1 MKRIAVMVSGSGS
14 NLQSLIDA
22 CKGGEIDGQIVA
34 VVSSKAGVYAL
45 ERAEDAGIKGYVFE
59 KKNYPSPEIMYGEIT
74 ALFKSL
80 QVDLIVLAGYLGILT
95 ANIINEYKNKII
107 NIHPSLIPSFCGNGY
122 YGIKVHQ
129 AVIDYGCKV
138 SGATVH
144 FVDEGTDTG
153 SIILQ
158 KAVRVFQN
166 DTPEKLQKRVLKSE
180 HKLLVSAVKLF
191 CEGKIMLRGGKALI
205 SK

>member
-22 CKGGEIDGQIVA
+22 CVSGEIAGRIVA
-34 VVSSKAGVYAL
+34 VVSSKPGVYAL
-45 ERAEDAGIKGYVFE
+45 ERAKNAGIPTYVFG
-59 KKNYPSPEIMYGEIT
+59 KKNYPSPETMYGEIT

-80 QVDLIVLAGYLGILT
+80 QIDLIVLAGYLGILT

-107 NIHPSLIPSFCGNGY
+107 NIHPSLIPSFCGDGY
-122 YGIKVHQ
+122 YGIKVHR
-129 AVIDYGCKV
+129 AAIDYGCKV

-153 SIILQ
+153 PIILQ
-158 KAVRVFQN
+158 KAVRVLQN
-166 DTPEKLQKRVLKSE
+166 DTPEKLQKRVLKTE
-180 HKLLVSAVKLF
+180 HKLLAEAVKLF
-191 CEGKIMLRGGKALI
+191 CEDKIIYSGSKTLI
-205 SK
+205 KK

>member
-158 KAVRVFQN
+158 KR
-166 DTPEKLQKRVLKSE
+166 
-180 HKLLVSAVKLF
+180 
-191 CEGKIMLRGGKALI
+191 
-205 SK
+205 